1 MIQTPYFLANY
12 NKLSNPLFTAQF
24 NGSLNENAIH
34 EIVEQLK
41 SEDTLCVKDVNFYGY
56 FKGLRA
62 FRNCEN
68 GIYFFR
74 FENDSYYIGL
84 ASSCTFME
92 RLSKHVDGRY
102 YGGFNSVLRKLG
114 NEPKETS
121 YFENGQEVFSKAA
134 VLFMPLFIDELPLK
148 GVQELTR
155 KNIVGFLEKDVIYL
169 FKHLGYS
176 IRNVRIP
183 KKLSN
188 YFDYG
193 K

>member
-1 MIQTPYFLANY
+1 M
-12 NKLSNPLFTAQF
+12 SNPLFTPQF
-24 NGSLNENAIH
+24 KGSLNEEAIH

-41 SEDTLCVKDVNFYGY
+41 SEGVLRVKDVNFGAY

-68 GIYFFR
+68 GLYFFR
-74 FENDSYYIGL
+74 FQNDSYYIGL

-102 YGGFNSVLRKLG
+102 YGGFNSLLRKLG
-114 NEPKETS
+114 NEPEETS
-121 YFENGQEVFSKAA
+121 YFEKGQEVFSNAT

-148 GVQELTR
+148 GVQELAR
-155 KNIVGFLEKDVIYL
+155 KEIDDFLEKDVIYL
-169 FKHLGYS
+169 FKHLRYS
-176 IRNVRIP
+176 IGNVRIP